1 MRVRKISAFIMA
13 FLLVLS
19 SLTLF
24 SFADEEEVILMDSGS
39 PEVSLMALRSI
50 AADDGISLAAAE
62 GNSGQFGYNIEP
74 APLYFYSSV
83 AMYSDEVGI
92 LFRFHL
98 PPGQYSYSV
107 DYNFTPFKG
116 HSVRGFSSGSSFL
129 LSSDIVVNGSTV
141 IYMFTVDDSF
151 DYVQL
156 ASSWNLNLVSDPSL
170 VEFSFI
176 DSSYL
181 TPVEGISSG
190 YTYSSGIIPKTTRSI
205 FETLTPSFGNHPA
218 GKYLVNIYHWGD
230 SYDVKFHISD
240 STESYYLPTSTNGGV
255 TTLVYNH
262 PGGAFTLDGSFTA
275 SNVETSVVEGDVD
288 FNGSSSYGDLV
299 ADGPLSWV
307 FNITDIVAIP
317 YEQAADSNFGFFAPI
332 IGFFRDQFSDMK
344 SWIATQI
351 DKIAGDSETKTD
363 VDDAQ
368 FELQKEVEDLNNLSG
383 QLDTQASNLEQQFT
397 TDFAIPDTVSGQGT
411 NFQSIYTSLFG
422 SLGVF
427 GIFIW
432 LPIVMAV
439 IKKLLRL

>member
-1 MRVRKISAFIMA
+1 MA
-13 FLLVLS
+13 VMLVLS
-19 SLTLF
+19 PFTLF
-24 SFADEEEVILMDSGS
+24 SFADGEELQFNDSGS
-39 PEVSLMALRSI
+39 PEVSMMAMRAI
-50 AADDGISLAAAE
+50 AAEDGISLAAAE
-62 GNSGQFGYNIEP
+62 GNSGQFGYNNIESFVLP
-74 APLYFYSSV
+74 PFYQGSYDGGRQLLTSDFVLQPGSYYFSFDLNRSFYSGS
-83 AMYSDEVGI
+83 
-92 LFRFHL
+92 FF
-98 PPGQYSYSV
+98 P
-107 DYNFTPFKG
+107 
-116 HSVRGFSSGSSFL
+116 SSGD
-129 LSSDIVVNGSTV
+129 LSLAIYGDISGNSCV
-141 IYMFTVDDSF
+141 
-151 DYVQL
+151 
-156 ASSWNLNLVSDPSL
+156 
-170 VEFSFI
+170 FSFTLTEPLEGFLVFNYPVEGDELSII
-176 DSSYL
+176 DSSSSIL
-181 TPVEGISSG
+181 VPVEGISSG
-190 YTYSSGIIPKTTRSI
+190 YTYSSGIISKTTRSI
-205 FETLTPSFGNHPA
+205 FETLTPSFGYQPG

-262 PGGAFTLDGSFTA
+262 PGGDFALEGSFTA
-275 SNVETSVVEGDVD
+275 SNVETSVIEGDVD
-288 FNGSSSYGDLV
+288 FNGSSSYGDLT

-317 YEQAADSNFGFFAPI
+317 YEKASDSNFGFFAPI

-351 DKIAGDSETKTD
+351 DKIAGDAETKTD

-368 FELQKEVEDLNNLSG
+368 SELQKEVEDLNNLSG

-411 NFQSIYTSLFG
+411 NFQSIYISLFG